1 MALLKNKGPFGSA
14 EIWSLFRSTGYA
26 KPTHLQ
32 QKVIPLLM
40 RGRDVA
46 VEAEGDSGKTAA
58 FILPILVRI
67 KRGKAGI
74 KAVVLTSS
82 VENSR
87 KVYRE
92 FQRFS
97 GSSKKPSFFALGVE
111 GYERR
116 EHRILAGRPEVVIGT
131 PNRVIDH
138 IRRGNL
144 EFSSLQVAVADRS
157 GDLEHP
163 GFAADVLF
171 IQSKF
176 PPKVQTVL
184 IAPSLDEEMQPLVA
198 QLKRP
203 AVIPM
208 SSWKDSG
215 VQTEHRF
222 FQVQPRDKEAALE
235 RLVLASPVE
244 RLLIQCLTA
253 VEVRKVARLLRGH
266 QLKALFLLDDMS
278 PAQANKA
285 CQSFSVGAAPILV
298 ATFSAA
304 RKRSLKW
311 VSQVINLDL
320 PPEPESYRPRSFIL
334 KQVSTLG
341 SAAEHSRLQEM
352 VQVDV
357 QDKELPPQEV
367 VLEGSIRQI
376 LERIRAQE
384 DPKELN
390 EYRRILRRHVPMS
403 LRGYFMAYLFK
414 QLGGP
419 SPQKAPAERRQQGKG
434 FSKLF
439 VSVGRNRR
447 VYPKDLTDLFVTRL
461 GLQPGQVREVKV
473 LESYSFIEVDSS
485 VADRAIRELSGT
497 ELKGR
502 KLAVN
507 HARKKEGR

>member
-1 MALLKNKGPFGSA
+1 MALLKNKGSFGSA
-14 EIWSLFRSTGYA
+14 EIWSLFRSAGYI

-32 QKVIPLLM
+32 QRVVPLIM

-82 VENSR
+82 IENSR

-92 FQRFS
+92 FRRFS

-111 GYERR
+111 GLGRK
-116 EHRILAGRPEVVIGT
+116 EHSILARSPDVIIGT

-144 EFSSLQVAVADRS
+144 DFSSLQIAVVDRS
-157 GDLEHP
+157 GDLEQH
-163 GFAADVLF
+163 GFVEDVLF
-171 IQSKF
+171 IHSKF
-176 PPKVQTVL
+176 PPQVQTLL
-184 IAPSLDEEMQPLVA
+184 IAPSLGEEMQPLVA

-203 AVIPM
+203 AVIPL
-208 SSWKDSG
+208 SSWKDNAI
-215 VQTEHRF
+215 QTEHRF
-222 FQVQPRDKEAALE
+222 IEVHPRGKEAALQ
-235 RLVLASPVE
+235 RLVLVSDIDG
-244 RLLIQCLTA
+244 LLIQCRDA
-253 VEVRKVARLLRGH
+253 GQVRKVAKLLRGH
-266 QLKALFLLDDMS
+266 QFKTLVLLDDLS

-285 CQSFSVGAAPILV
+285 SQSFSVGAVSILV
-298 ATFSAA
+298 STFSAI

-320 PPEPESYRPRSFIL
+320 PPEAESYRPRSFVL
-334 KQVSTLG
+334 KKVTTLG
-341 SAAEHSRLQEM
+341 SAEDFQRLQEIID
-352 VQVDV
+352 VDV
-357 QDKELPPQEV
+357 NKKNLPPQED
-367 VLEGSIRQI
+367 VLDGSIRQI
-376 LERIRAQE
+376 LDRIRQEE
-384 DPKELN
+384 DPEELE
-390 EYRRILRRHVPMS
+390 EYRRIIRRRVPMR

-414 QLGGP
+414 IQGGP
-419 SPQKAPAERRQQGKG
+419 ALKKAPEPRQQRGQE

-439 VSVGRNRR
+439 VSVGRSRR
-447 VYPKDLTDLFVTRL
+447 VYPKDLVELFMSRL
-461 GLQPGQVREVKV
+461 GLDRSQIREVKV

-485 VADRAIRELSGT
+485 AAEKAIAELSGT
-497 ELKGR
+497 EFKGR

-507 HARKKEGR
+507 HARKKEGG